1 MKAILFDSWGTL
13 IENGVKPSPL
23 RQVQEILRVRLPF
36 SEFVQQFEKSFMTR
50 KYTDL
55 GEAFYAAIDDLGIRV
70 APFVVEKLIGLWN
83 KNMLFANPFEDVA
96 ELGKLKQKY
105 KIGLIS
111 NTDPFS
117 LIPVLKKHD
126 LIKYFDVIVLSCDVG
141 LLKTDP
147 KMYEVCLQQLGVSK
161 EDSVMVGDSL
171 QTDVEGA
178 INAGIR
184 AILMDR
190 KDRREY
196 DPKVTSLKQLA
207 EVLDG

>member
-83 KNMLFANPFEDVA
+83 KNMLFAKPFEDIT
-96 ELGKLKQKY
+96 ELTKLKQKY
-105 KIGLIS
+105 KIGMIS

-117 LIPVLKKHD
+117 LTPVLEKHD
-126 LIKYFDVIVLSCDVG
+126 LTKYFDAVVLSCDAGV
-141 LLKTDP
+141 LKTDP
-147 KMYEVCLQQLGVSK
+147 KMYELCLQQLGVSK
-161 EDSVMVGDSL
+161 DECVMVGDSM
-171 QTDVEGA
+171 QTDIEGA
-178 INAGIR
+178 KRAGIR

-196 DPKVTSLKQLA
+196 DEKVTSLKQLA
-207 EVLDG
+207 EVLGG